1 MTVVAATER
10 PSTPLWWYGL
20 VALAAVLAVLWV
32 VKVVVGFVLGLVKV
46 AIVVILA
53 LAVVSWVLDRKA
65 AR

>member
-1 MTVVAATER
+1 MAPER

-20 VALAAVLAVLWV
+20 VGLAALLAVLWL

-53 LAVVSWVLDRKA
+53 IALVSWVLDRKA